1 MPNPLF
7 TLITFLPGLHAAF
20 LRNQISTPDFT
31 IQLFLIKS
39 VALLSLT
46 TLLAFAIMT
55 IFYKMIKRRKSV
67 RTQFL
72 FYLSGIFCAVFFCV
86 QVWIIANPLETLN
99 ETQLMARAFFLFY
112 TYNLIWGFVQQR
124 ANRDALEMKGLLEK
138 LRNQQTLLIESDE
151 NARAEVAEYL
161 HNNVQ
166 SGLVVI
172 GLQLREV
179 AAGLD
184 LDTKA
189 RISSTIDELENIRL
203 NEIRSASRRLTP
215 NLELVPLA
223 QALHGLIDSY
233 GSSIQ
238 VKVNLDAQISHISS
252 TVAMAIYRVS
262 EQALLNALVH
272 ANATTCQIYAFVGID
287 QKVDLKITNDGVTLT
302 SEQLI
307 QGTGFAVINAWVSR
321 CDGSWKLY
329 SDDSG
334 RTVLSAVL

>member
-7 TLITFLPGLHAAF
+7 ALITFLPGLYAAF
-20 LRNQISTPDFT
+20 LRNQILTPDFT
-31 IQLFLIKS
+31 IELFLIK
-39 VALLSLT
+39 VIALLSLT
-46 TLLAFAIMT
+46 SLLAFAILKLV
-55 IFYKMIKRRKSV
+55 YKIVKRIKSV
-67 RTQFL
+67 KTQFL
-72 FYLSGIFCAVFFCV
+72 FYLLGIFCTVFFCV
-86 QVWIIANPLETLN
+86 QVWIIANPLETLTN
-99 ETQLMARAFFLFY
+99 TQLMARAFFLFY
-112 TYNLIWGFVQQR
+112 TYNLIWGVVQQR
-124 ANRDALEMKGLLEK
+124 ANRDALQMRELLEK
-138 LRNQQTLLIESDE
+138 LRNQQTLLIDADE
-151 NARAEVAEYL
+151 NARVQVAEYL

-172 GLQLREV
+172 GLQLREI

-184 LDTKA
+184 FATKA

-215 NLELVPLA
+215 NLELVPLE

-238 VKVNLDAQISHISS
+238 VKVNLDEQISHITS
-252 TVAMAIYRVS
+252 TVAMAVYRIS

-287 QKVDLKITNDGVTLT
+287 QKVDLKITNDGLTLA
-302 SEQLI
+302 SEQPI
-307 QGTGFAVINAWVSR
+307 QGTGFAVIDAWVTR

-329 SDDSG
+329 SDDST
-334 RTVLSAVL
+334 RTVLSAIL

>member
-7 TLITFLPGLHAAF
+7 TLMTFLPGLYAAF
-20 LRNQISTPDFT
+20 LRNQILTPDFT
-31 IQLFLIKS
+31 IQLFLLKAL
-39 VALLSLT
+39 ALLSLT
-46 TLLAFAIMT
+46 CVLAFAILT
-55 IFYKMIKRRKSV
+55 IVYKIVKRRKSAQ
-67 RTQFL
+67 TQFL
-72 FYLSGIFCAVFFCV
+72 FYLLGIFCADFFCV
-86 QVWIIANPLETLN
+86 QVWRIANPLETLTN
-99 ETQLMARAFFLFY
+99 TQLMARAFFLFY
-112 TYNLIWGFVQQR
+112 AYNLIWGAVQQR
-124 ANRDALEMKGLLEK
+124 ANRDALQMRGLLEK
-138 LRNQQTLLIESDE
+138 LRNQQTLLIDADE

-184 LDTKA
+184 FATKA

-215 NLELVPLA
+215 NLELVPLE

-238 VKVNLDAQISHISS
+238 VKVNFDAQISHISS
-252 TVAMAIYRVS
+252 TVAMAVYRIS

-287 QKVDLKITNDGVTLT
+287 QKVDLKIINDGITLA
-302 SEQLI
+302 SEQPI
-307 QGTGFAVINAWVSR
+307 QGTGFAVIDAWVSR

-329 SDDSG
+329 SDDST
-334 RTVLSAVL
+334 RTALSAIL